1 MNQTLKTSIIV
12 IIAFLAYYILR
23 SHFGEVLD
31 KIDLLIKIR
40 IISCFITF
48 LVVGIP
54 IFIGTILIHRSY
66 NVFSYLGL
74 EANLINAILLSFM
87 FTLPMFIG
95 GLTFFSL
102 NNEITLSQIIKS
114 TIFAGLFEELYFRGF
129 LFGQIFRYT
138 KIGFI
143 PAIILG
149 ALLFASGHLHQST
162 EFSILMGVFVTTFL
176 GAIFYAWLFV
186 EWHYNLWI
194 PIFLHTFMNLSWEI
208 FSVSENALG
217 NVKSN
222 IFRCL
227 TIAAAIIVTIIYKR
241 QKGIKLEVNKRTLI
255 WK

>member
-1 MNQTLKTSIIV
+1 MNQTLRTSIIV
-12 IIAFLAYYILR
+12 IIAFLAFYILR
-23 SHFGEVLD
+23 SHFGEILD
-31 KIDLLIKIR
+31 EIDLFIKFR
-40 IISCFITF
+40 IISYFITF
-48 LVVGIP
+48 LIVGIP
-54 IFIGTILIHRSY
+54 IFIGTIIIHKSF
-66 NVFSYLGL
+66 NIFIHLGL
-74 EANLINAILLSFM
+74 DSNLIKGILLSFM

-102 NNEITLSQIIKS
+102 NNEITLSKIIKT
-114 TIFAGLFEELYFRGF
+114 TIFAGLFEEIFYRGF

-143 PAIILG
+143 PSIILG
-149 ALLFASGHLHQST
+149 ALLFASGHLYQST

-194 PIFLHTFMNLSWEI
+194 PIFLHTFMNLSWEM

-217 NVKSN
+217 DLKSN

-227 TIAAAIIVTIIYKR
+227 TITVAIIVTIMYKR
-241 QKGIKLEVNKRTLI
+241 QKGMKLETNKNTLI